1 VVLAL
6 VLFIVLIFVF
16 VRAFSTPSRK
26 ITGPKIG
33 PVKAAAAVSDSK
45 VDWQAPELYPTTLRD
60 PMQFGS
66 ATTGT
71 ETDRLIVKG
80 IVYSEDN
87 PSAVIGSQIVH
98 KGDKIS
104 GIAIIEINENSVE
117 FEANGK
123 KWTQQVQR

>member
-1 VVLAL
+1 
-6 VLFIVLIFVF
+6 
-16 VRAFSTPSRK
+16 
-26 ITGPKIG
+26 
-33 PVKAAAAVSDSK
+33 
-45 VDWQAPELYPTTLRD
+45 
-60 PMQFGS
+60 MQFGS

-71 ETDRLIVKG
+71 ETGRLIVKG

-104 GIAIIEINENSVE
+104 GIAIVEINENSVE